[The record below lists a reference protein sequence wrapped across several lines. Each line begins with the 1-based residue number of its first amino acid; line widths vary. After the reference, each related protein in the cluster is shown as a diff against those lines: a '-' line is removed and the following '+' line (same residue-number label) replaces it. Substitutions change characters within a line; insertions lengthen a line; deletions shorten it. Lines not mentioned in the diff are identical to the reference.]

1 MTVRA
6 KMLANA
12 QFATTAGVT
21 LYTVPAGVSATI
33 IDKLTATNI
42 DSGGAQTVTINI
54 IPASQGIGTA
64 NQITSAKSIAASTA
78 ADLTENQNQILAPGD
93 SIVATAGVNGKIVVR
108 LSGREIT

>member
-1 MTVRA
+1 MTVTA

-21 LYTVPAGVSATI
+21 LYTVPAGTRTI
-33 IDKLTATNI
+33 IDKLTATNT

-54 IPASQGIGTA
+54 VPSGQGIGAA

-78 ADLTENQNQILAPGD
+78 ADLSENQNQILAAGD
-93 SIVATAGVNGKIVVR
+93 SVVASAGVNGKIVVR